1 VPISDDDLERLGRCV
16 ELARQALAEG
26 DEPFGLI
33 LVAADGTSEW
43 GAPPSPAPQ
52 LTDTVKALYQ
62 AKFLA

>member
-26 DEPFGLI
+26 DEPFG
-33 LVAADGTSEW
+33 TTEW